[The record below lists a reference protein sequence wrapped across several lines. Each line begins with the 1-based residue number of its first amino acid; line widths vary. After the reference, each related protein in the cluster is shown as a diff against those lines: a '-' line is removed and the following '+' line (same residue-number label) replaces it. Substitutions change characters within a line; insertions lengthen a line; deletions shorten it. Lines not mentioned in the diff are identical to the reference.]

1 MLSPGMIPYR
11 DYARGRSS
19 GAEQGPFKPRVEGSN
34 PSGLTQSGFVAI
46 VHRSQQED
54 LPMQLAAALTEFGY
68 AKDHSAESRRW
79 YKSRL
84 GAFICWGEEQGVTN
98 IEDITTALV
107 RRYVDYRR
115 NTPANHG
122 QPLDSHT
129 LHGHVRAIRA
139 LLYWAAEDD
148 LLDRQ
153 VPKRVKLPTKEQK
166 LLAVF
171 TPQQL
176 DRLMRACDSNET
188 PQRDK
193 AMLAVLLD
201 TGIRAAELCT
211 LTLGDVTFTPDDAYL
226 LVHGKGR
233 KQREVPLG
241 RTSRRLL
248 HAYIHR
254 VRPTVEEQHVFLAKG
269 GGALT
274 PNGLDQ
280 LLYRTRRRAGAGHFT
295 GVRVSAHTFRH
306 TYAVRSLEAGTDIYK
321 LSRLMGHSTVAT
333 TEGYLKAFTSRA
345 ARQGGVSV
353 LDALSSKRC

>member
-1 MLSPGMIPYR
+1 
-11 DYARGRSS
+11 
-19 GAEQGPFKPRVEGSN
+19 
-34 PSGLTQSGFVAI
+34 
-46 VHRSQQED
+46 
-54 LPMQLAAALTEFGY
+54 MQLAAALVEFGY
-68 AKDHSAESRRW
+68 AKDHTPASRAW

-84 GAFICWGEEQGVTN
+84 GAFIRWVEAQGITN

-115 NTPANHG
+115 TTPSKHG
-122 QPLDSHT
+122 TPLDSHT

-139 LLYWAAEDD
+139 LLNWAVQDD
-148 LLDRQ
+148 LLDEK
-153 VPKRVKLPTKEQK
+153 VPKRVALPNREQK

-171 TPQQL
+171 TPEPI
-176 DRLMRACDSNET
+176 DRLMHACESGKT

-193 AMLAVLLD
+193 AILAVLLD
-201 TGIRAAELCT
+201 TGIRASELCT
-211 LTLGDVTFTPDDAYL
+211 IALDDVTFTPDDAYL

-254 VRPTVEEQHVFLAKG
+254 VRPTVNEQHVFLAKG

-274 PNGLDQ
+274 PGGLD
-280 LLYRTRRRAGAGHFT
+280 LFLYRLERRAGAGHFA

-306 TYAVRSLEAGTDIYK
+306 TYAVRSLEAGLDIYN
-321 LSRLMGHSTVAT
+321 LSRLMGHSTVST
-333 TEGYLKAFTSRA
+333 SEGYLKAFTNRA

-353 LDALSSKRC
+353 REALSSKRC